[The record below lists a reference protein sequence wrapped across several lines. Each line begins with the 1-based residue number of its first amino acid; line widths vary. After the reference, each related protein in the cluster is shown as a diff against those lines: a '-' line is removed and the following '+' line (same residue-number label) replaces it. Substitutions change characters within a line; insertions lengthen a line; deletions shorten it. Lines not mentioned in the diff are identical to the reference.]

1 MVVPTYLGTMTL
13 GGMGGMGAMGGMTG
27 LGGMQL
33 NGASLQQYNNLL
45 MSNMT
50 HMNPALQLSGLS
62 DQSSYPGSN
71 PSNGQPVSCYSGFQ
85 VTSSQLPLLSTSAPN
100 NGQLTTPNS
109 QPGESQTQKS
119 ETCPNIYPAKSFSP
133 GATSPTPGDQQSPT
147 PSNMLEEVN
156 VQYLKELQTEKES
169 LESSATEEILKG
181 HALKLLENEIVHIQ
195 SGGSKSYGYR
205 EHIKYFDIYRE
216 RPIRLTVRA
225 LIPVREH
232 PKFNFVGK
240 LLGPKGNSMKRLQ
253 EETMTKMAVL
263 GRGSMRDKQKEE
275 ELRSSA
281 DPKYQHLQEDLHV
294 EITAFAPPA
303 EAHARIA
310 YALTEVRKYLIPDS
324 NDEIRQ
330 EQMREMEMIST
341 NGDVIDNLKQTSA
354 IVLNGS
360 LAGLRSQALSFPVTT
375 PQTTLNLNGGAN
387 PVLQGLQTVG
397 SSNGFITAPFLAAGA
412 NVNIESSTHSSETR
426 ETPVSR
432 PDQFT
437 NSSTTL
443 DPTSNW
449 QGLKSPS
456 SYDTSK
462 HRMSSTP
469 YTKPV

>member
-13 GGMGGMGAMGGMTG
+13 GGMGGVGGMGAMGGMTG
-27 LGGMQL
+27 LGGMTL

-45 MSNMT
+45 MSNMN
-50 HMNPALQLSGLS
+50 HLNPALQLNSLP

-85 VTSSQLPLLSTSAPN
+85 VTSSQLPLLSTSATN
-100 NGQLTTPNS
+100 NGQHTSQTS
-109 QPGESQTQKS
+109 QPAESQPQKA
-119 ETCPNIYPAKSFSP
+119 ENLYPAKSFSP
-133 GATSPTPGDQQSPT
+133 GATSPPSRDQQSPP
-147 PSNMLEEVN
+147 PSSMLEEVN

-169 LESSATEEILKG
+169 LETSATEEILKG

-195 SGGSKSYGYR
+195 GGGSKSYGYR

-225 LIPVREH
+225 LVPVREH

-341 NGDVIDNLKQTSA
+341 NGDVIDNLKQTST

-360 LAGLRSQALSFPVTT
+360 LAGLRSQALSYPGTT
-375 PQTTLNLNGGAN
+375 PQTTLTLNGGTN

-412 NVNIESSTHSSETR
+412 NVNIESSTQSLETR

-432 PDQFT
+432 ADQFS
-437 NSSTTL
+437 NSSSAQ

-449 QGLKSPS
+449 TGLKSPS

-469 YTKPV
+469 YSKPV